1 MKDHVNVQ
9 IMPIL
14 YMKNTVTFEE
24 TPQQK
29 ERHIN

>member
-1 MKDHVNVQ
+1 MKDLVNIQ

-24 TPQQK
+24 YPQQK
-29 ERHIN
+29 ERRVN